1 MIRPRIGG
9 VFLCYFLS
17 PWISL
22 PDEAVLNSELLWVL
36 SLLLIAIVLF
46 TTNKLRMDVVALLV
60 IIAFVLSGTL
70 TLSEATVGFSDPN
83 VILIAALFVIG
94 EGLVRTGVAYQVG
107 DWLVKVAGSSETKM
121 LMLLMVTVAGLG
133 AFMSS
138 TGVVAIFIP
147 VVLSVAA
154 RMKIAPG
161 RLMMPLSFA
170 GLISGM
176 MTLVATPPNM
186 VVNSE
191 LVREGISGFGFFGV
205 TPVGLAVLVLGVGYM
220 LVARRWLSNDDGDKT
235 RETWHRRTFRDLIR
249 DYKLTGRARRLAIR
263 NGSPLVGRSLDEVH
277 LRARYG
283 ANVVGIE
290 RWKRFRRVMVSA
302 SGSTEL
308 REGDVLLLDMSDSQ
322 VDLREFCSEQQLE
335 PMVLRGDYFS
345 EQSRNVGMAEVSLI
359 PDSTLLGKSL
369 RESAFRSRYDLNVVG
384 IRRHGVTLSGK
395 LVDEPLALG
404 DILLVIG
411 DWKAIRQ
418 LQAKTHDF
426 IVLNLPAEVDEVA
439 PAITQAPHALF
450 CLALMVAMMLTD
462 EIPNPIAAL
471 IACLLMGKFR
481 CIDMESAYK
490 SIHWPSII
498 LIVGM
503 MPFAQAL
510 QKTGGVDLIVRGLM
524 DVAGGAGPRVMLLCL
539 FALCATIGLFIS
551 NTATAV
557 LMAPIAIAAARE
569 MGVSPYPFAMII
581 AIAASAAFMTPVSSP
596 VNTLVLGPGNYK
608 FGDFVR
614 MGVPFTLLVML
625 VSVIIVPWLY
635 AF

>member
-1 MIRPRIGG
+1 M
-9 VFLCYFLS
+9 
-17 PWISL
+17 
-22 PDEAVLNSELLWVL
+22 DEADVNSELLWVL
-36 SLLLIAIVLF
+36 CLLLVAIVLF
-46 TTNKLRMDVVALLV
+46 TTNKPRMDVVALLV

-70 TLSEATVGFSDPN
+70 TLQEATVGFSDPN

-121 LMLLMVTVAGLG
+121 LVLLMVTVAGLG

-154 RMKIAPG
+154 RMKTAPG

-191 LVREGISGFGFFGV
+191 LVREGIRGFGFFGV
-205 TPVGLAVLVLGVGYM
+205 TPIGMLVLVLGVGYM
-220 LVARRWLSNDDGDKT
+220 LLARRWLGGASPDSRK
-235 RETWHRRTFRDLIR
+235 ESWQRRTFRDLIR
-249 DYKLTGRARRLAIR
+249 DYKLTGRARRLALR
-263 NGSPLVGRSLDEVH
+263 RGSPLVGRSLDELH

-308 REGDVLLLDMSDSQ
+308 RERDVLLIDMSASD
-322 VDLREFCSEQQLE
+322 VDLREFCGEQQLE

-359 PDSTLLGKSL
+359 PDSALLGKSL
-369 RESAFRSRYDLNVVG
+369 RDSGFRSRYDLNVVG
-384 IRRHGVTLSGK
+384 IRRNGETLAGK

-404 DILLVIG
+404 DMLLVIG

-418 LQAKTHDF
+418 LQSKTHDF

-439 PAITQAPHALF
+439 PAMTQAPHALF

-462 EIPNPIAAL
+462 EVPNPIAAL

-510 QKTGGVDLIVRGLM
+510 QKTGGVGLIVQGLM
-524 DVAGGAGPRVMLLCL
+524 DVAGDMGPRVMLLCL
-539 FALCATIGLFIS
+539 FVLCATIGLFIS

-569 MGVSPYPFAMII
+569 MAVSPYPFAMII

-596 VNTLVLGPGNYK
+596 VNTLVLGPGNYT

-614 MGVPFTLLVML
+614 LGVPFTVLVML
-625 VSVIIVPWLY
+625 VSVAVVPWL
-635 AF
+635 FPF